1 MERGLK
7 GWTTKAASSGARLI
21 WAREFSPQP
30 FTFTFGTSTFTSIL
44 SGLALHGDVAAYKT
58 ILAVDDGRTEA
69 TNARKQPARAR
80 GPRPATKCV
89 RAPANTPS
97 PLRISAVPLASQI
110 RTGKRHTQKNACK
123 QVLFFQRP
131 RPTGK
136 RPPSP
141 LLRPRPN
148 ARSRP
153 TLSVRREREGA
164 AESFGACRARDGAL
178 RREAAAAA
186 AAASRAHTLAA
197 RACIRSLFFGPSS
210 PTQEVLCTAS
220 PGIIV
225 ASSAP
230 PWQQIST
237 GSLTCHTWH

>member
-1 MERGLK
+1 MYPHKDAQRRPGHESIRLQGGRG
-7 GWTTKAASSGARLI
+7 
-21 WAREFSPQP
+21 
-30 FTFTFGTSTFTSIL
+30 
-44 SGLALHGDVAAYKT
+44 
-58 ILAVDDGRTEA
+58 
-69 TNARKQPARAR
+69 
-80 GPRPATKCV
+80 GPRGAAETPGRQSSKV
-89 RAPANTPS
+89 KEQSRAGAIGGC
-97 PLRISAVPLASQI
+97 RRAAVCGLHENSYRA
-110 RTGKRHTQKNACK
+110 G
-123 QVLFFQRP
+123 
-131 RPTGK
+131 
-136 RPPSP
+136 
-141 LLRPRPN
+141 
-148 ARSRP
+148 P